1 MRSNLDDQQRN
12 TLTKKFWS
20 YVKSTTKS
28 SGIPETVYQDS
39 KSSCNPERKANINTF
54 PGNFPARRNTIDID
68 FSNDEIYDID
78 FSQNVVK

>member
-28 SGIPETVYQDS
+28 SRIPETVYMDS
-39 KSSCNPERKANINTF
+39 ESSCNPERKANKFNQQL
-54 PGNFPARRNTIDID
+54 FPAIFQRVAIR
-68 FSNDEIYDID
+68 YRH
-78 FSQNVVK
+78 